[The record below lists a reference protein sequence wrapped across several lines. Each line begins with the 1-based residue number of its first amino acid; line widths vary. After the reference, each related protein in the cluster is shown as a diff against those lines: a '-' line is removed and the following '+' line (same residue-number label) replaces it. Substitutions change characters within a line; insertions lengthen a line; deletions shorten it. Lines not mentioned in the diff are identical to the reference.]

1 MPNTACTFDSTVPKY
16 NASCQCIKGNK
27 PFDPNSRTG
36 LIEGCAPLTDADKAS
51 ILGCASRFKI
61 QGEAEWLPELLH
73 STEHD
78 ASFGVDVGTVY
89 VHLGLVGETDDVAI
103 LRLLDE
109 NKNQRKMYTV
119 KWYRKNGKISIS
131 ESVRT
136 RQFFFG
142 DSQRDNEVAT
152 IQDLDIL
159 TRYIHLYMNRIRFE
173 LDSYLI
179 HNIFNYFY
187 N

>member
-1 MPNTACTFDSTVPKY
+1 M
-16 NASCQCIKGNK
+16 
-27 PFDPNSRTG
+27 
-36 LIEGCAPLTDADKAS
+36 
-51 ILGCASRFKI
+51 
-61 QGEAEWLPELLH
+61 
-73 STEHD
+73 
-78 ASFGVDVGTVY
+78 GTVY

-159 TRYIHLYMNRIRFE
+159 TRYIHLYMNRI
-173 LDSYLI
+173 
-179 HNIFNYFY
+179 
-187 N
+187 